1 MKYFHELAV
10 ATQEYNGNYC
20 IKVSQ
25 NGSNRIDVIML
36 QKHVYVLNTVH
47 VRVVY
52 NIIIIVRSCITD
64 P

>member
-47 VRVVY
+47 VRG
-52 NIIIIVRSCITD
+52 
-64 P
+64 